1 MNQFHVVS
9 QIISPEE
16 GQIAYRAMKNLLP
29 LDPKNVKFV
38 KTSSNQKT
46 SSTIENGIRQRIWPD
61 KVTTEKSLIFN
72 MTTHLRQ

>member
-46 SSTIENGIRQRIWPD
+46 SSTIENGIRQRIWTD

-72 MTTHLRQ
+72 MKTHLRQ